1 MGFLT
6 LIIVGAIAGYLATR
20 ALNVEAS
27 PLVTVAI
34 GIAGAL
40 VGGFLLQIVW
50 GVLGLLGGVI
60 GAILGAVLLIWMY
73 QVLSARK

>member
-1 MGFLT
+1 LSLLT

-20 ALNVEAS
+20 ALNIDAS

-40 VGGFLLQIVW
+40 VGGFLWQL
-50 GVLGLLGGVI
+50 VLGLLGILGGVI
-60 GAILGAVLLIWMY
+60 GAVLGAVLLIWLY
-73 QVLSARK
+73 QIVTSNK

>member
-34 GIAGAL
+34 GIAGAV

>member
-50 GVLGLLGGVI
+50 GVLGLLGD
-60 GAILGAVLLIWMY
+60 
-73 QVLSARK
+73 RKSVV